1 VHVGITIFP
10 TDYSVAPA
18 DVARDVEARGFES
31 LWLPEHTHIPVELT
45 SPWPGGPELPKPYYD
60 VYEPFISL
68 AAAAAVTSR
77 IKLATGI
84 CLVVQRDPIQ
94 TAKDVATLDRI
105 SNGRFLFGIGGGWN
119 AAEMR
124 DHGTDF
130 ATRFAL
136 MRERVLAMKEI
147 WMQSKPE
154 FHGRFVDFPPMLTWP
169 KPVQRPHPPIH
180 VGGGYPHALRRAI
193 EYADGWMPILGR
205 GPVLEK
211 LADVRRLLGAAGR
224 NPDAFEVTLFGVP
237 PDPEV
242 LARARDAGV
251 ARCVLGL
258 PSVKHDAVVPILD
271 AHAALMHRI
280 G

>member
-1 VHVGITIFP
+1 MHVGITIFP
-10 TDYSVAPA
+10 TDYSIAPA
-18 DVARDVEARGFES
+18 DVAREVEARGFES

-147 WMQSKPE
+147 WTQPKPE

-180 VGGGYPHALRRAI
+180 VGGAYPHALRRAI
-193 EYADGWMPILGR
+193 EYGDGWIPILGR

-211 LADVRRLLGAAGR
+211 LPEIREQLRGAGR
-224 NPDAFEVTLFGVP
+224 DPDAFEVTLFGVP
-237 PDPEV
+237 GDAEL
-242 LARARDAGV
+242 LARALDAGV

-258 PSVKHDAVVPILD
+258 PSAKEDEVLPALD
-271 AHAALMHRI
+271 RHAALMRQLA
-280 G
+280 

>member
-1 VHVGITIFP
+1 MHIGITIFP
-10 TDYSVAPA
+10 TDYSISPA
-18 DVARDVEARGFES
+18 DVAREIESRGFES
-31 LWLPEHTHIPVELT
+31 LWLPEHTHIPETLT

-77 IKLATGI
+77 LKLATGI
-84 CLVVQRDPIQ
+84 CLVVQRSPIQ

-105 SNGRFLFGIGGGWN
+105 SNGRFIFGIGGGWN

-130 ATRFAL
+130 ATRFPL
-136 MRERVLAMKEI
+136 MRERVMAMKEI
-147 WMQSKPE
+147 WTQSKPE
-154 FHGRFVDFPPMLTWP
+154 FHGQFVDFPPMLTWP

-180 VGGGYPHALRRAI
+180 IGGAWPHALRRAI
-193 EYADGWMPILGR
+193 DYGDGWMPIYGR
-205 GPVLEK
+205 GPGLDK
-211 LADVRRLLGAAGR
+211 MADVRRDVQAAGR
-224 NPDAFEVTLFGVP
+224 NPDAFEVSLFGMP
-237 PDPEV
+237 PDAD
-242 LARARDAGV
+242 LLKKARDAGV

-258 PSVKHDAVVPILD
+258 PSAQADKVLPILD
-271 AHAALMHRI
+271 RHAELMRKT

>member
-1 VHVGITIFP
+1 MHVGITIFP
-10 TDYSVAPA
+10 TDYSITPA
-18 DVARDVEARGFES
+18 DVAREIEARGFES
-31 LWLPEHTHIPVELT
+31 LWLPEHTHIPEKLT

-77 IKLATGI
+77 IRLATGI
-84 CLVVQRDPIQ
+84 CLVVQRSPIQ

-105 SNGRFLFGIGGGWN
+105 SNGRFVFGIGGGWN

-130 ATRFAL
+130 ATRFPL

-147 WMQSKPE
+147 WTQAKPE
-154 FHGRFVDFPPMLTWP
+154 FHGEFVDFPPMLTWP

-180 VGGGYPHALRRAI
+180 IGGAWPHALRRAI
-193 EYADGWMPILGR
+193 DYGDGWMPIHGR
-205 GPVLEK
+205 GPGLDKMAE
-211 LADVRRLLGAAGR
+211 VRRDVQAAGR
-224 NPDAFEVTLFGVP
+224 NPDAFEVSLFGMP
-237 PDPEV
+237 PDAD
-242 LARARDAGV
+242 LLMKARDAGV

-258 PSVKHDAVVPILD
+258 PSAQAEKVLPILD
-271 AHAALMHRI
+271 RHAELMRKL

>member
-1 VHVGITIFP
+1 MHVGITIFP
-10 TDYSVAPA
+10 TDYSIGPA
-18 DVARDVEARGFES
+18 DVARESEARGFES

-60 VYEPFISL
+60 VYEPFVSL

-77 IKLATGI
+77 IKLGTGI

-119 AAEMR
+119 AAEMHN
-124 DHGTDF
+124 HGTEF
-130 ATRFAL
+130 STRFAL

-147 WMQSKPE
+147 WTQPKPE
-154 FHGRFVDFPPMLTWP
+154 FHGEFVDFPPILTWP

-180 VGGGYPHALRRAI
+180 VGGAFPHALRRAI
-193 EYADGWMPILGR
+193 EYGDGWLPILGR

-211 LADVRRLLGAAGR
+211 LPDVRRQLQDAGR
-224 NPDAFEVTLFGVP
+224 DPDRFEITLFGVP
-237 PDPEV
+237 PDAEL

-258 PSVKHDAVVPILD
+258 PSAKEDEVLPVLD
-271 AHAALMHRI
+271 RHAALMRQL